1 MDGVSSPSLDVN
13 RSRAGPGEKWARTA
27 RLQCR
32 DSLTACT
39 VRASA
44 RSPPF
49 SSQPPLRLAA
59 RTRRPAPAP
68 PDGAR
73 LGPPPRCGE
82 RRPLL
87 LRAALLPPPPL
98 APPPPLDSRRRC
110 LYSHACCDQAAPRL
124 RAPLGACGRGD
135 ARSRRLGGG
144 GGGGAPRDRSR
155 PRAAAHRQCYRQ
167 RQGGAR
173 WRRSP
178 GSGGR
183 ASPRVHGRR
192 RLSRPRPPAARVVS
206 AVYCGRGGM
215 DTSRGTVCAARWP
228 CSCLLGDSGGRG
240 TRCLWT
246 RELPRRA
253 GRGRVVVVARAAD
266 RAIRAACTK
275 KRPKLTPPKSGGC
288 LTLNYGPGARS
299 RGVRSVLI

>member
-13 RSRAGPGEKWARTA
+13 RSRARSEREL
-27 RLQCR
+27 RVLQCR

-44 RSPPF
+44 RSPSF

-124 RAPLGACGRGD
+124 RAPLGARGRGD

-144 GGGGAPRDRSR
+144 ADGGDQEGA
-155 PRAAAHRQCYRQ
+155 
-167 RQGGAR
+167 QGALACSQTIQAIPLTDAQLGR
-173 WRRSP
+173 W
-178 GSGGR
+178 
-183 ASPRVHGRR
+183 
-192 RLSRPRPPAARVVS
+192 
-206 AVYCGRGGM
+206 
-215 DTSRGTVCAARWP
+215 
-228 CSCLLGDSGGRG
+228 
-240 TRCLWT
+240 
-246 RELPRRA
+246 
-253 GRGRVVVVARAAD
+253 
-266 RAIRAACTK
+266 
-275 KRPKLTPPKSGGC
+275 
-288 LTLNYGPGARS
+288 
-299 RGVRSVLI
+299 RSVLQPILQP

>member
-49 SSQPPLRLAA
+49 SSQPPRRLAA

-124 RAPLGACGRGD
+124 RAPLGARGRGD

-192 RLSRPRPPAARVVS
+192 RWSRPRPPAARVVS

-215 DTSRGTVCAARWP
+215 DTLSWN
-228 CSCLLGDSGGRG
+228 CL
-240 TRCLWT
+240 
-246 RELPRRA
+246 RRA
-253 GRGRVVVVARAAD
+253 VAVLVFARRQWGARHSVPVDEGAAAACGKRTCRGRRARC
-266 RAIRAACTK
+266 RSRYTRSMYK
-275 KRPKLTPPKSGGC
+275 KKAKTDPPKTRRLGC
-288 LTLNYGPGARS
+288 LTLNYGPGAR
-299 RGVRSVLI
+299 RRALG